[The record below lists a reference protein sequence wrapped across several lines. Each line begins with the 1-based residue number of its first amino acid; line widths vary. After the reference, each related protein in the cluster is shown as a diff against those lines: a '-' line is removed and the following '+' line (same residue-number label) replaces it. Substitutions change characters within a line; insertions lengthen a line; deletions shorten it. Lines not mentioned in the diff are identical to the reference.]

1 MTFFLYIFQI
11 VEISKLPAIDKSWK
25 DLKMLKGLWDFRGM
39 FCNWM
44 SVNRDSL
51 WASIDTDSLEDTNKK
66 YQKQLNQYGMTNTV
80 VRGWEIFK
88 KTTQQIKNMGKYSKR
103 RCEQM

>member
-1 MTFFLYIFQI
+1 
-11 VEISKLPAIDKSWK
+11 
-25 DLKMLKGLWDFRGM
+25 
-39 FCNWM
+39 M

-103 RCEQM
+103 TQEQCSL